1 MPPQPTVAQR
11 RLNNIVACLAAAAD
25 TLKVL
30 ANSLKNPILEA
41 ISNTTLSLSKC
52 AQMVKQNKKDCIQLM
67 EETHELLN
75 AIIIVHVKSDTNGE
89 LPPTVSKT
97 LHKIY
102 TFVEAQQEGNKIRK
116 FFRQGEMNTLLKDC
130 KAGIQQGLEFFQ
142 VTTVRLT
149 TDVRE
154 MQQYAE
160 RRHQEVLDMIV
171 ALSDATS
178 SDSAS
183 SVWNPRFLMNQVMT
197 VRQISQV
204 FSSSHNSSTS
214 IAMLPSEPKIF
225 YGRESEL
232 ADILNLFSQG
242 TPRIAILGAGGMG
255 KTTLA
260 RVVVHH
266 TEVAAKYK
274 QHRFFV
280 GCDSAANKVELA
292 AHIGAHLGLKPG
304 NDLTRPVLHYFSSSP
319 PSLLILDNLDT
330 LWEPAESQGD
340 IEEFLLPCEEQKDLP
355 K

>member
-1 MPPQPTVAQR
+1 
-11 RLNNIVACLAAAAD
+11 
-25 TLKVL
+25 
-30 ANSLKNPILEA
+30 
-41 ISNTTLSLSKC
+41 
-52 AQMVKQNKKDCIQLM
+52 
-67 EETHELLN
+67 
-75 AIIIVHVKSDTNGE
+75 
-89 LPPTVSKT
+89 
-97 LHKIY
+97 
-102 TFVEAQQEGNKIRK
+102 
-116 FFRQGEMNTLLKDC
+116 
-130 KAGIQQGLEFFQ
+130 
-142 VTTVRLT
+142 
-149 TDVRE
+149 
-154 MQQYAE
+154 
-160 RRHQEVLDMIV
+160 
-171 ALSDATS
+171 
-178 SDSAS
+178 
-183 SVWNPRFLMNQVMT
+183 
-197 VRQISQV
+197 
-204 FSSSHNSSTS
+204 

-340 IEEFLLPCEEQKDLP
+340 IEEFLSLLTDVHHLALIITMRGAERPAKVKWTRPFLLPLKQLTLEAARKTFLDIADDNHDTEAVDKVLHLTDNMPLAINLLAHLVDSEGCSSVLSRWEQEKTSLISDGHDKGSNLDLSISLSLTSP
-355 K
+355 RLTSWPHSQKLLSLLSILPDGLSDVELLQSKLPIDEILGCKAVLIRTALAYSDEQMQLKALVPIREYMHKVQPPEDHIIQPLLRHFQEL